1 MDCAGR
7 SGLFFG
13 LGHFYQPLG
22 VVTTF
27 AIGLLLAAIYE
38 WRRTLLANVLLHGMY
53 NSVSAMVILA
63 TVWTN
68 ANAPAI
74 GILFSRE
81 GQDQVLVER
90 VLPGSPAEKAD
101 LRAGDVI
108 LQYNGSDVTD
118 YNQLVRLIRA
128 GKVGD
133 TATLEIL
140 RDGTQMSK
148 RLTLSSPA
156 DWN

>member
-1 MDCAGR
+1 M
-7 SGLFFG
+7 
-13 LGHFYQPLG
+13 
-22 VVTTF
+22 
-27 AIGLLLAAIYE
+27 
-38 WRRTLLANVLLHGMY
+38 
-53 NSVSAMVILA
+53 
-63 TVWTN
+63 
-68 ANAPAI
+68 
-74 GILFSRE
+74 
-81 GQDQVLVER
+81 
-90 VLPGSPAEKAD
+90 
-101 LRAGDVI
+101 I

>member
-1 MDCAGR
+1 MR
-7 SGLFFG
+7 K
-13 LGHFYQPLG
+13 
-22 VVTTF
+22 
-27 AIGLLLAAIYE
+27 
-38 WRRTLLANVLLHGMY
+38 TLLANVLVHGMY
-53 NSVSAMVILA
+53 NSVSAMVIIA
-63 TVWTN
+63 TVAN
-68 ANAPAI
+68 NLNAPAI
-74 GILFSRE
+74 GIMCSRE

-108 LQYNGSDVTD
+108 LQYNGSDVAD
-118 YNQLVRLIRA
+118 YDQLLRLIHA

-140 RDGTQMSK
+140 RDGTRMTK
-148 RLTLSSPA
+148 RLALSSRG